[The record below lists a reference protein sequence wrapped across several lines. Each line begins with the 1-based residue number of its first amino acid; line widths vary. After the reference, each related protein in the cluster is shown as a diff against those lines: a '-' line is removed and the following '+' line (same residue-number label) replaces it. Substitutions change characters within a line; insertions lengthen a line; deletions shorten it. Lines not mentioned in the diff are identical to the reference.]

1 VHGPRER
8 ISEARGLGPLPTPDK
23 SGDQELRGIAREF
36 RTSATRRSYNRSPN
50 MTQNVEIVIGNRG
63 ADCVLIRV
71 IEPALAGWM
80 RADVEVRC
88 DGWAG
93 KLKWSLMS
101 GELAR
106 FAGEIRQ
113 LRRQLHGTATLE
125 PLEPNIRLTFIGD
138 GKGHVAVQG
147 IAQNNFASGTEL
159 RFDLTIDQTYL
170 EEIADSL
177 SQADPA

>member
-1 VHGPRER
+1 
-8 ISEARGLGPLPTPDK
+8 
-23 SGDQELRGIAREF
+23 
-36 RTSATRRSYNRSPN
+36 
-50 MTQNVEIVIGNRG
+50 
-63 ADCVLIRV
+63 LIRV

>member
-1 VHGPRER
+1 
-8 ISEARGLGPLPTPDK
+8 
-23 SGDQELRGIAREF
+23 
-36 RTSATRRSYNRSPN
+36 

-88 DGWAG
+88 DGWTG

-138 GKGHVAVQG
+138 GKGHVSVQG
-147 IAQNNFASGTEL
+147 VAQNNFASGTEL

>member
-1 VHGPRER
+1 
-8 ISEARGLGPLPTPDK
+8 
-23 SGDQELRGIAREF
+23 
-36 RTSATRRSYNRSPN
+36 

-88 DGWAG
+88 DGWTG

-113 LRRQLHGTATLE
+113 LRRQLNGSAALE

-138 GKGHVAVQG
+138 GKRHVAVQG